1 MGSDRARVSYDE
13 TRRYRAVVAQQG
25 RVTLEADLNEATAID
40 GEAAREQT
48 LEIVGPTGTPDDG
61 YRVLPPATPQ
71 PGTTDLYRCFNQTSG
86 DHFYTTSAA
95 ERDNA
100 VATAGYVFETTACYV
115 FGGQPGP
122 TDFYRCFNQTNRDH
136 FYTTSLAERDNA
148 VATAGYVAE
157 GIACYLFATP
167 QPGTT
172 DLYRCFNQTN
182 GDHFYTTSLA
192 ERDNAVATAGYTSEG
207 TAGYVFATPPFDF
220 QVGAG
225 TMYVGGVR
233 SFLPQPVTYSAQDE
247 WLDAFGDPDW
257 LSPAAPAGPNNRRE
271 LIYLSLA
278 EREVSATE
286 DRALLEVA
294 LGGPDSSQRLR
305 LAQRVKRLGTDAET
319 CEQAM
324 ADAEAAWAAQ
334 GLHLDPATMRLES
347 AARLQV
353 SFTSTGTPPDPCEPD
368 AQGGYLGADNQ
379 LIRVQVTAW
388 DPGSGTGRLV
398 WGFDAASFLYRVD
411 VVDPANR
418 NLVQLQSR
426 PPDDLHQ
433 PRVGQA
439 VELLRSA
446 VKLDDSGEFV
456 ASAAGEVL
464 TLTSAYVPD
473 TRRIAL
479 PSALPAEYADPAQTP
494 MVFLRVW
501 EQELDFTPGTPLAL
515 DPPERPTGIQ
525 VTLTAGGGPFPPGD
539 FWLIGVRPAAPT
551 QVYPPRYL
559 GAPQPADGPRLWACP
574 LAVVDWTDGV
584 MHVVEDCRDP
594 FDNLV
599 DLTRRRQGGGCCDVT
614 ATPADAPR
622 LQELIDKAARAGART
637 VCLRPGTYLLH
648 EPLRLDRR
656 HAGMTLTGCPEALLT
671 AEPAATLAHGLVFLG
686 DTTDITLRGLRLRPV
701 AVGIRPGEGLPAIDW
716 VARIFNA
723 FGGNVTVAVA
733 LRALQTTG
741 VTLDGCVFELDAAEE
756 DPGGLTLTVGVLT
769 QGICRDWSVRRCRFL
784 GRPHPPSAD
793 RLGSSTTGWLAT
805 TSYDPQPPQGEGG
818 VVAATVDG
826 LAVCECTFTSLD
838 LAVGVM
844 ASCGRLRFQDNLVE
858 SGVAGFAVLPP
869 QWLGTLPLGLLG
881 NQAPADLPQPF
892 QLVSMLASR
901 YPSGGTLVAAA
912 LGRALVPPPWTDVA
926 RIPVGDPDD
935 VENARKAVSAAMRSR
950 LQQIAGTGV
959 GWLPQHVQP
968 LPGPQGGPLLLASQ
982 LHRELSHLEI
992 PAYSPSSAPV
1002 PRATVQVLG
1011 NDVRTRQ
1018 ERRGGSTGLVIGWPL
1033 SAAGDDE
1040 FTMVANHFFQE
1051 SQDEPAALAVG
1062 TRKCAVTGNHV
1073 RTEAPDESQAI
1084 SLLLLTGIRVGEFT
1098 GLEEIAVTGNV
1109 FHAPAYLPPRLSVQA
1124 PLDQWAVLNA
1134 IIS

>member
-25 RVTLEADLNEATAID
+25 RVTLEADLNEATTID
-40 GEAAREQT
+40 GEATREEA

-61 YRVLPPATPQ
+61 YRVIPA
-71 PGTTDLYRCFNQTSG
+71 
-86 DHFYTTSAA
+86 
-95 ERDNA
+95 
-100 VATAGYVFETTACYV
+100 
-115 FGGQPGP
+115 
-122 TDFYRCFNQTNRDH
+122 
-136 FYTTSLAERDNA
+136 
-148 VATAGYVAE
+148 
-157 GIACYLFATP
+157 
-167 QPGTT
+167 
-172 DLYRCFNQTN
+172 
-182 GDHFYTTSLA
+182 
-192 ERDNAVATAGYTSEG
+192 G
-207 TAGYVFATPPFDF
+207 TATTPPFDF

-233 SFLPQPVTYSAQDE
+233 SHLPQPVTYSAQDE
-247 WLDAFGDPDW
+247 WLDALGDPDW
-257 LSPAAPAGPNNRRE
+257 LSPAAPAGPNNLRE
-271 LIYLSLA
+271 LVYLSLA
-278 EREVSATE
+278 EQEVSATE
-286 DRALLEVA
+286 DHALLEVA

-305 LAQRVKRLGTDAET
+305 LTQRVKRLGTDAET
-319 CEQAM
+319 CEEAM

-334 GLHLDPATMRLES
+334 GLHFDPATMRLDS

-388 DPGSGTGRLV
+388 DPGTGTGRLV

-411 VVDPANR
+411 VVDPVNR
-418 NLVQLQSR
+418 DLVQLQSR

-464 TLTSAYVPD
+464 TLVSAYVPD
-473 TRRIAL
+473 TSRIAL
-479 PSALPAEYADPAQTP
+479 PSTLRAEYADPAQTP

-501 EQELDFTPGTPLAL
+501 EQELDFTPGTPVAL
-515 DPPERPTGIQ
+515 DPPERPTGVQ
-525 VTLTAGGGPFPPGD
+525 VTLTAGGGPFHPGD
-539 FWLIGVRPAAPT
+539 FWLIGVRPAAST
-551 QVYPPRYL
+551 QVYPARYL
-559 GAPQPADGPRLWACP
+559 VAPQPADGPRLWACP
-574 LAVVDWTDGV
+574 LAVVQWTDGV
-584 MHVVEDCRDP
+584 MQVVEDCRDP

-614 ATPADAPR
+614 VTPADASR
-622 LQELIDKAARAGART
+622 LQEVVDNAARAGART
-637 VCLRPGTYLLH
+637 VCLRPGTYLLP

-671 AEPAATLAHGLVFLG
+671 AEPAAALAHGLLVLS

-701 AVGIRPGEGLPAIDW
+701 AVGIRPGEGLPATDW
-716 VARIFNA
+716 VEKAFDA

-733 LRALQTTG
+733 VRALQTTG

-756 DPGGLTLTVGVLT
+756 APGGLTLTVGVLT

-784 GRPHPPSAD
+784 GRPPPPGAA
-793 RLGSSTTGWLAT
+793 RLGASATGWLAT

-818 VVAATVDG
+818 VVAATVDD

-844 ASCGRLRFQDNLVE
+844 ASCGRLRLQDNLVE

-869 QWLGTLPLGLLG
+869 QWLGILPARLLG
-881 NQAPADLPQPF
+881 EQPPGNLGQLF
-892 QLVSMLASR
+892 QLVSALASR
-901 YPSGGTLVAAA
+901 YPAGGTLVASV

-926 RIPVGDPDD
+926 RIPLDPGRAQQ
-935 VENARKAVSAAMRSR
+935 ERQAASAAIRSR
-950 LQQIAGTGV
+950 LEEIASTATG
-959 GWLPQHVQP
+959 GAWWPQVQP
-968 LPGPQGGPLLLASQ
+968 LPGPQGGPLLLAGQ
-982 LHRELSHLEI
+982 LHAGLSAWESV
-992 PAYSPSSAPV
+992 AYSPSSASV

-1040 FTMVANHFFQE
+1040 LAMVANHFFQE
-1051 SQDEPAALAVG
+1051 SQDEPAALAAG
-1062 TRKCAVTGNHV
+1062 TRKGAVTGNHV
-1073 RTEAPDESQAI
+1073 RNQAPDEPRAI
-1084 SLLLLTGIRVGEFT
+1084 SLLLLAGMRAVGEFVFP
-1098 GLEEIAVTGNV
+1098 EEVAVTGNV
-1109 FHAPAYLPPRLSVQA
+1109 FHGPTYLPPRLSLQP
-1124 PLDQWAVLNA
+1124 PLNQWAVLNA
-1134 IIS
+1134 MS